1 MNPKREVTMARFISR
16 QQAARL
22 LDVTD
27 QTVSNWI
34 SKGVIMCR
42 MVGSQTMIDRTSIEK
57 YFDTLTDLSSISD
70 SISEERRRLETEK
83 AQLDADLS
91 DCLSARRLMGH
102 DVPERLF
109 YGVFRSLLSVASE
122 TRLPY
127 RSAAILSRLLQGQ
140 SLDSVSKEF
149 DLSRERILQVVNRAC
164 FSISE
169 MEDYD
174 SLYESCRQKEH
185 DLDDARCIIDSQK
198 SRIAELEKTLEYRE
212 SARDELSVRC
222 RKLLGPDGGEITKLL
237 STRIVDMKLTTRSL
251 NCLRAADIKT
261 LGQLVSYKRSDL
273 LKFRNFGE
281 KSFIELDD
289 IINSLGLSWGMDVG
303 AILAA
308 DYELKKKRQEGKEV
322 AA

>member
-1 MNPKREVTMARFISR
+1 MARFISR

-34 SKGVIMCR
+34 SKGVIVSR

-70 SISEERRRLETEK
+70 SISEERSRLEKEK
-83 AQLDADLS
+83 AQLDDALS
-91 DCLSARRLMGH
+91 DYLSSRRLIGQ
-102 DVPERLF
+102 DIPPGLF

-122 TRLPY
+122 TRLPC
-127 RSAAILSRLLQGQ
+127 RSAAILSHLLQGRGIET
-140 SLDSVSKEF
+140 VSKEF
-149 DLSRERILQVVNRAC
+149 GLSRERILQIVNRAC

-185 DLDDARCIIDSQK
+185 DLDDARRIIDSQK
-198 SRIAELEKTLEYRE
+198 SRIAELEKTLEHGK
-212 SARDELSVRC
+212 SARSEISVRC
-222 RKLLGPDGGEITKLL
+222 RNLLGPDGGEITKLL

-273 LKFRNFGE
+273 LKIRNFGR
-281 KSFIELDD
+281 KSFDELEGLIE
-289 IINSLGLSWGMDVG
+289 SLGLSWGMDVG
-303 AILAA
+303 AVLAA
-308 DYELKKKRQEGKEV
+308 DYELKNNHLEGKE
-322 AA
+322 AAV